1 MRVKITGEK
10 NLPKNKPNFSH
21 ASLKNLKRLGLKY
34 VSIEKNTE
42 SAKKKKAK
50 FLDIKKKL

>member
-10 NLPKNKPNFSH
+10 NLTKNKPNFSQV
-21 ASLKNLKRLGLKY
+21 SLKNLKKFGLKY

-42 SAKKKKAK
+42 SAKK
-50 FLDIKKKL
+50 

>member
-42 SAKKKKAK
+42 VLKNN
-50 FLDIKKKL
+50 KLNF

>member
-34 VSIEKNTE
+34 VSIEKNKE
-42 SAKKKKAK
+42 SATEIIE
-50 FLDIKKKL
+50 L